1 MQLRLA
7 GNLDADSVPALWRR
21 HRDAGALE
29 SIDLAEVTR
38 VDSAGVAF
46 VRQLQQRSH
55 AAGRVPRLDNLP
67 AHFTQLQDAHRLQPL
82 DNRHD

>member
-1 MQLRLA
+1 MELRLE

-29 SIDLAEVTR
+29 SIDLAGVKR

-46 VRQLQQRSH
+46 VRLLQARSQ
-55 AAGRVPRLDNLP
+55 AAGRSSTLKHPP
-67 AHFTQLQDAHRLQPL
+67 GHFTQLQEAHRLQAVGER
-82 DNRHD
+82 DE